1 MAREIPWARRNPKF
15 EGQRVPS
22 NVGQRV
28 PLNIDRENRIVAHS
42 CINCGRLLC
51 VALREFTWMCQRC
64 AEEYRYGRAGLF
76 RVNHIPH
83 EDIIK

>member
-1 MAREIPWARRNPKF
+1 MAREIPWARRNPNPKF
-15 EGQRVPS
+15 AGQRD
-22 NVGQRV
+22 
-28 PLNIDRENRIVAHS
+28 PLKIDRENRVVAHW